1 MFENG
6 KYNGWSNHETW
17 LVNLWLTN
25 DESSY
30 NTLVEAI
37 ELPTSTAGAEWLE
50 EEVRW
55 ALSEQTGSACLWSDL
70 LNLSIDRVNWLE
82 VVESNKV

>member
-1 MFENG
+1 MFENE

-30 NTLVEAI
+30 NTLLEAI
-37 ELPTSTAGAEWLE
+37 ELPVSTAGAEWLE

-55 ALSEQTGSACLWSDL
+55 ALSEQTGSACLWGDL
-70 LNLSIDRVNWLE
+70 LNLSIDRVNWVE